1 MTAFLQMRKII
12 SVLLFILC
20 KFSFG
25 QPNSFVKYLGSPQLI
40 NYGHGVH
47 QSLSGSIY
55 LSGYGDDASSLYS
68 LISFTKMD
76 ENGNEI
82 FTNYFGDSLHHYML
96 MRMLAIND
104 NNFLLVG
111 SKMIHGGNNT
121 PYAIL
126 IDSAGSVI
134 WENSNA
140 STFNSWFTG
149 VSKFSNGNL
158 VFSGAATDTINGDLN
173 LFGVI
178 TDSLGS
184 TLHSFSFGDLGFNET
199 SENCVVTNEGIIVVC
214 GDKLINTSI
223 VNPYVVA
230 FDSTGNYL
238 WDMTIGSHLNSGS
251 KNLFIDRSNNVIV
264 IGESATTSSPQ
275 FDIQISKIDVASA
288 SVVWMRLLRGTDMS
302 DAGFALSESIDGQ
315 YVIAGYGHDSTLS
328 AKRVVM
334 IVTDTSGNELS
345 KQYFGS
351 SPINI
356 GYEICPSIYGGFLI
370 AGADF
375 VNNQEILIYQKE
387 LGIGIADVNEFSAS
401 IYPNPISVNSKINFS
416 VPIDQFS
423 LISISGQLVLSKRF
437 DNPTSSF
444 QLPFISSGVY
454 FLELKQRGKRFQ
466 SILTVTE

>member
-1 MTAFLQMRKII
+1 MA
-12 SVLLFILC
+12 
-20 KFSFG
+20 
-25 QPNSFVKYLGSPQLI
+25 
-40 NYGHGVH
+40 
-47 QSLSGSIY
+47 
-55 LSGYGDDASSLYS
+55 GYGDDVSTLYS
-68 LISFTKMD
+68 LISFTKFD
-76 ENGNEI
+76 EFGSEI
-82 FTNYFGDSLHHYML
+82 DTKYYGDSLHHFML

-104 NNFLLVG
+104 NSFLLVG
-111 SKMIHGGNNT
+111 SKMIHGGNNN
-121 PYAIL
+121 PYALL
-126 IDSAGSVI
+126 IDSTGSVI
-134 WENSNA
+134 WENSST

-149 VSKFSNGNL
+149 VSKFPNGNL
-158 VFSGAATDTINGDLN
+158 VFSGAATDTL
-173 LFGVI
+173 
-178 TDSLGS
+178 
-184 TLHSFSFGDLGFNET
+184 
-199 SENCVVTNEGIIVVC
+199 NEGTIVVC

-288 SVVWMRLLRGTDMS
+288 SVVWMKLLQGTDMS
-302 DAGFALSESIDGQ
+302 DAGFALSETVDGH
-315 YVIAGYGHDSTLS
+315 YVIAGYGHDSIYST
-328 AKRVVM
+328 KRVVM

-387 LGIGIADVNEFSAS
+387 LGIGIADVNEFSTS

-454 FLELKQRGKRFQ
+454 FLEGETF
-466 SILTVTE
+466 SIYPNGN

>member
-1 MTAFLQMRKII
+1 MRK
-12 SVLLFILC
+12 VLTILALIFC
-20 KFSFG
+20 EFSFG
-25 QPNSFVKYLGSPQLI
+25 QPNSFVKFSGPPQLI
-40 NYGHGVH
+40 SYGHGVH

-55 LSGYGDDASSLYS
+55 LAGYGDDVSTLYS
-68 LISFTKMD
+68 LISFTKFD
-76 ENGNEI
+76 EFGSEI
-82 FTNYFGDSLHHYML
+82 DTKYYGDSLHHFML

-104 NNFLLVG
+104 NSFLLVG
-111 SKMIHGGNNT
+111 SKMIHGGNNN
-121 PYAIL
+121 PYALL
-126 IDSAGSVI
+126 IDSTGSVI
-134 WENSNA
+134 WENSST

-149 VSKFSNGNL
+149 VSKFPNGNL
-158 VFSGAATDTINGDLN
+158 VFSGAATDTLNGDLN

-184 TLHSFSFGDLGFNET
+184 TLHSFSFGDVGFNET
-199 SENCVVTNEGIIVVC
+199 SENCLVTNEGTIVVC

-288 SVVWMRLLRGTDMS
+288 SVVWMKLLQGTDMS
-302 DAGFALSESIDGQ
+302 DAGFALSETVDGH
-315 YVIAGYGHDSTLS
+315 YVVAGYGHDSIYST
-328 AKRVVM
+328 KRVVM

-387 LGIGIADVNEFSAS
+387 LGIGIEEVNEFSTS
-401 IYPNPISVNSKINFS
+401 VYPNPISVNSKINFS
-416 VPIDQFS
+416 DPIDQFT
-423 LISISGQLVLSKRF
+423 LLSISGQLIFSKRF
-437 DNPTSSF
+437 DYPISSF
-444 QLPFISSGVY
+444 MLPFITSGVY
-454 FLELKQRGKRFQ
+454 FLELEQRGKRFQ